1 MKDAYKN
8 TAALFESA
16 LEAVIGTDGEQVV
29 FMNPAAVS
37 ALGEHRGEALSSL
50 LPAEALGLVPGQV
63 AALTLCGRRASLR
76 AASAPGLKVFFVA
89 FDEPQKSLPERAGF
103 LPELRSLLS
112 GLKLAAD
119 RLSEAAEAAGGQ
131 EALERAGLL
140 QHTCAQLQR
149 LVGNNFKYLMPATM
163 LSGAIFM
170 LIVDNLCRNLTTTEI
185 PVGILTAFVGAPFFI
200 YLITREGDRA

>member
-50 LPAEALGLVPGQV
+50 LPTEALGLVPGQV

-103 LPELRSLLS
+103 LPELFQL
-112 GLKLAAD
+112 GLAAVNPNELV
-119 RLSEAAEAAGGQ
+119 RLGHGRHLVNPCQ
-131 EALERAGLL
+131 YRAVACQCHESVPLL
-140 QHTCAQLQR
+140 
-149 LVGNNFKYLMPATM
+149 
-163 LSGAIFM
+163 
-170 LIVDNLCRNLTTTEI
+170 
-185 PVGILTAFVGAPFFI
+185 
-200 YLITREGDRA
+200 

>member
-50 LPAEALGLVPGQV
+50 LPAEVLGLVPGQV

-119 RLSEAAEAAGGQ
+119 RLSAK
-131 EALERAGLL
+131 RR
-140 QHTCAQLQR
+140 C
-149 LVGNNFKYLMPATM
+149 
-163 LSGAIFM
+163 
-170 LIVDNLCRNLTTTEI
+170 
-185 PVGILTAFVGAPFFI
+185 
-200 YLITREGDRA
+200 